1 MTTPSMQRP
10 PTIKMGPFQALH
22 LKSCLQVS
30 ISMARLCQ
38 GVRKIFVSVIVK
50 GMAKRTMFLS
60 VIKFYN
66 SICLERSQ
74 KQLCPRSKGLT
85 TISQICSPHHSLF
98 AFLQLHYFSVQF
110 QSISVG
116 ATTSTD
122 PKYVCFPLSITYISL
137 IFPF

>member
-1 MTTPSMQRP
+1 MSQSFSLSLFKYERF
-10 PTIKMGPFQALH
+10 I
-22 LKSCLQVS
+22 
-30 ISMARLCQ
+30 
-38 GVRKIFVSVIVK
+38 IFVSVIVK

-74 KQLCPRSKGLT
+74 KQLCPGSKGLT

-137 IFPF
+137 IFPFQYFLQMNQNLQNPVIDIL